1 MVQKYPRGAVMI
13 RCQVSCILPGRAKN
27 SVNLLRKVFHTR
39 LDQLVK
45 AGELAMKA
53 MEAN

>member
-1 MVQKYPRGAVMI
+1 M
-13 RCQVSCILPGRAKN
+13 SCILPGRAKN

-53 MEAN
+53 MEANGAISYHMQWIL